1 MAVLANRLE
10 VHFAACAAA
19 AGAGMF
25 GAVQTSEA
33 QIVYSGL
40 VNVPIPNTFQG
51 IYLNVATATAMGA
64 PFAGW
69 DLNPYYNAGAL
80 NFYASPSGGAAGGP
94 NQVLLV
100 GSGVFDGPASNLA
113 PGTLIS
119 AASTFN
125 LGTPFSAATG
135 VNFPVGGDGI
145 LGFRFFNEGDVTN
158 HYAWARIHNN
168 AAGGG
173 GVLVDYAW
181 ESGSGGIL
189 AGAVPAPGSLALLAL
204 GAAGLA
210 GRRRK

>member
-1 MAVLANRLE
+1 MTALANRLD
-10 VHFAACAAA
+10 VHFVACAAA
-19 AGAGMF
+19 AGAGML
-25 GAVQTSEA
+25 GAAQRSEA
-33 QIVYSGL
+33 TIVYSGV

-51 IYLNVATATAMGA
+51 IYLNVATATSMGA

-69 DLNPYYNAGAL
+69 DINPYYNAGAL
-80 NFYASPSGGAAGGP
+80 NFYGAPNGVAGNP
-94 NQVLLV
+94 NQTLFV
-100 GSGVFDGPASNLA
+100 GSGAFDGPASNLP

-145 LGFRFFNEGDVTN
+145 LGFRFFNEGGLTN

-168 AAGGG
+168 AAAGG

-181 ESGSGGIL
+181 ENAAGVGIL
-189 AGAVPAPGSLALLAL
+189 AGAIPAPGSLALLAL

-210 GRRRK
+210 GRRRT